1 MKKKIL
7 LGLLAASVFSFNF
20 YSVSL
25 AGPFDFNNNNK
36 QTETN
41 KEIDLNTLSANS
53 TKLILNVG
61 KATVAFA
68 DAAIIMLNATGNKEQ
83 AEKLKAVVDVVK
95 KNPKDEEGIKK
106 LISSK
111 EMTGALEGLD
121 KMDLGAKTKLNIS
134 EADLIF
140 ASCNF
145 GGGVILDS
153 KAVIDATELVKEAT
167 SMLDKVQKDP
177 MKYGVSAAGTVN
189 SIISSGKFIC
199 DNIPNQIKA
208 VQTFTTKLVAYC
220 NANKISPPSAEKLK
234 EVAETMEKG

>member
-61 KATVAFA
+61 KATV
-68 DAAIIMLNATGNKEQ
+68 NATGNKEQ